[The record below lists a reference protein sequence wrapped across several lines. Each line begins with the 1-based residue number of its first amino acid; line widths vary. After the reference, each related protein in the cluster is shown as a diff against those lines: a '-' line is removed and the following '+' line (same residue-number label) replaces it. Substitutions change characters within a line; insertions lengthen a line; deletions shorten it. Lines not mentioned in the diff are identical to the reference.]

1 MQADNDELAREHALK
16 ILTALAQAGAATA
29 SGTKLKF
36 LDHLFKMILCEVQ
49 DLEAS
54 RSQR

>member
-36 LDHLFKMILCEVQ
+36 LDHLFKMILYEVQ